1 MPPRRKNWNGIAPPP
16 TGLRRWALRVC
27 SCGPAV
33 LSEIY
38 EGTPR
43 AFVIGVS
50 WPSKHLLCVA
60 KPGSA
65 LHHRRP
71 GSVAGSCECARVVRP
86 CSLKSMSARRG
97 GAKLPLRLDFRVA
110 SLGTH
115 ETAVS
120 QGPSMGGCEFYGDTT
135 RFGLCGTHSLDHPG
149 HKGRERIKADP
160 RTGKGCIVSQ
170 THMRFMRMLAWE
182 RSTRS
187 PCCRE

>member
-1 MPPRRKNWNGIAPPP
+1 MHSIADPHALYAHAGVGTFNKIALLSRITSAIHRPVVYFIGPPFLLSTGCHHVLCRPARQFGLPP
-16 TGLRRWALRVC
+16 
-27 SCGPAV
+27 SS
-33 LSEIY
+33 LSSH
-38 EGTPR
+38 T
-43 AFVIGVS
+43 
-50 WPSKHLLCVA
+50 
-60 KPGSA
+60 
-65 LHHRRP
+65 
-71 GSVAGSCECARVVRP
+71 
-86 CSLKSMSARRG
+86 
-97 GAKLPLRLDFRVA
+97 DFRVE

-120 QGPSMGGCEFYGDTT
+120 QGPPMGGREFYGDTT